1 MFVSHAA
8 PVIISREAKQ
18 YVIIK
23 NIYIFRKPFCFYCFS
38 SDFSV
43 FAYFIAADDE
53 KLSPPRF
60 TPKKSARNFLSICL
74 FLILNPRAMRVHARC
89 SGAGGFAN
97 PPDASR
103 QYCHVPAV
111 SLLSGYFRGKKKQ
124 LFHIW
129 KFGFNE
135 TQPWWFIRGS
145 NPEPSQHQHLSP
157 TKAPC

>member
-1 MFVSHAA
+1 MLFQICFALSHVC
-8 PVIISREAKQ
+8 VICGSCNNFTGSEAICNHK
-18 YVIIK
+18 K
-23 NIYIFRKPFCFYCFS
+23 NIYILRKPFCLYCFS
-38 SDFSV
+38 SVFSV

-89 SGAGGFAN
+89 SSAGGFAN

-111 SLLSGYFRGKKKQ
+111 SLLSGYFRGKKKKQ

-145 NPEPSQHQHLSP
+145 
-157 TKAPC
+157 